1 MFNLLYYKYFHLC
14 KYTTKMKITTCTFI
28 ALLCILLCNTS
39 ASIAQERAENT
50 VSVKGRVID
59 DDSGKPL
66 EYASITINSTNI
78 STVSN
83 KEGFFTLR
91 IPISARNYQLKVQ
104 YLGYINLTTPV
115 ITLIDKEDNIL
126 RMKAGSIH
134 LSEIEVVSGDG
145 TKLVREALSLVNKNY
160 ENDPNMMV
168 AFYRESIKKGSNYIS
183 LVEAVLDVYKESY
196 KSYRDDQ
203 ARIYIGRKATD
214 INPKDTI
221 FMKFQGGISDAL
233 LLDLAKHPEFV
244 FGENADEYIFTIEN
258 IITMDNRPHYVIKF
272 QPFPGIQDIL
282 FRGTIYLDVESLA
295 FKRVEF
301 NMNVEDQKDAANI
314 FIRRKPSSMR
324 VTAESASYI
333 VEYVENDGKWY
344 FNYSST
350 AVKFRVRWK
359 QRFFGLFAS
368 TYTIFSEIA
377 VTDRY
382 EEPVQRFARKERIHS
397 SDVIAEKVE
406 HFINPEFWGD
416 YTVIEPDKEISNA
429 IKKLSDKLQRRD

>member
-14 KYTTKMKITTCTFI
+14 KYTTKMKITTYTFI

-39 ASIAQERAENT
+39 TSVAQERAENT
-50 VSVKGRVID
+50 VSIKVRVID

-66 EYASITINSTNI
+66 EYASININNTNI

-145 TKLVREALSLVNKNY
+145 TRLVREALSLINKNY

-214 INPKDTI
+214 INPNDTI

-233 LLDLAKHPEFV
+233 LLDIAKHPEFV
-244 FGENADEYIFTIEN
+244 FGENADEYVFNIEN

-382 EEPVQRFARKERIHS
+382 EESVQRFARKERIRS

-416 YTVIEPDKEISNA
+416 YTVIEPDKEITNA

>member
-14 KYTTKMKITTCTFI
+14 KYTTKMKITTYTFI

-39 ASIAQERAENT
+39 TSVAQERAENT
-50 VSVKGRVID
+50 VSIKGRVID

-66 EYASITINSTNI
+66 EYASININNTNI

-104 YLGYINLTTPV
+104 YLGYINLATPV

-145 TKLVREALSLVNKNY
+145 TKLVREALSLVNRNY

-214 INPKDTI
+214 INPNDTI

-244 FGENADEYIFTIEN
+244 FGENADEYVFNIEN

-382 EEPVQRFARKERIHS
+382 EEPVQRFARKERIRS

-416 YTVIEPDKEISNA
+416 YTVIEPDKEITNA

>member
-1 MFNLLYYKYFHLC
+1 
-14 KYTTKMKITTCTFI
+14 
-28 ALLCILLCNTS
+28 
-39 ASIAQERAENT
+39 
-50 VSVKGRVID
+50 
-59 DDSGKPL
+59 
-66 EYASITINSTNI
+66 
-78 STVSN
+78 
-83 KEGFFTLR
+83 
-91 IPISARNYQLKVQ
+91 
-104 YLGYINLTTPV
+104 
-115 ITLIDKEDNIL
+115 
-126 RMKAGSIH
+126 
-134 LSEIEVVSGDG
+134 
-145 TKLVREALSLVNKNY
+145 
-160 ENDPNMMV
+160 
-168 AFYRESIKKGSNYIS
+168 
-183 LVEAVLDVYKESY
+183 
-196 KSYRDDQ
+196 
-203 ARIYIGRKATD
+203 
-214 INPKDTI
+214 
-221 FMKFQGGISDAL
+221 MKFQGGISDAL

-301 NMNVEDQKDAANI
+301 NMNVEGQKDAANI